1 MFLTVICDFENSLAR
16 NFAQSKKLRKYLAQ
30 KYGHKFFYS
39 SLKKDKKS
47 SDFFLNVILIFSLF
61 VVKHINWFFFFFWK
75 IVSNFAIAQK
85 NISCMNKKRKIAG
98 KKGKKNPPSCFVSD
112 FFYLTKAFFFFY
124 EFSHVECVPEKFN
137 WTEND
142 NFRDIKMSKKKYF
155 FFVVL

>member
-61 VVKHINWFFFFFWK
+61 VVKHINWFFFWK

-98 KKGKKNPPSCFVSD
+98 KKGKKKSPLLFCLRF
-112 FFYLTKAFFFFY
+112 FFYLTKAFFFLLWIFACWVCPRKIQLNRKWQ
-124 EFSHVECVPEKFN
+124 F
-137 WTEND
+137 
-142 NFRDIKMSKKKYF
+142 
-155 FFVVL
+155 